1 MSNLQ
6 KKEHP
11 LINRTSVR
19 KALRTWHNTPLLG
32 KHPLVD
38 LKLVQQRC
46 QDAGYAN
53 TLEDQGRALR
63 DVLRDAINTFPQ
75 PDTVVEML
83 NGETQFLDKAWR
95 PYVIL
100 TERFIKGRN
109 IDYVAAQLGIALRT
123 FHDEQT
129 EALRTLVD
137 VLRQRE
143 ALLDNETLGV
153 ATRPQ
158 PHTNSFAPQFAQ
170 MPVNRLP
177 DYAPLP
183 PNSVMPLMRNPLFV
197 GREQDLLM
205 LAHILNGGETVAIG
219 QMETA
224 AATGLGG
231 IGKTQLAN
239 EFVHRYGQFFPGGV
253 FWLSFADEKAVPSEV
268 ANCGRVGAMDLRPN
282 FADLSLEDQ
291 VNLVKAAWQEP
302 TPRLLI
308 FDNCEVPELLFQW
321 RPVSGGCRVLV
332 TSRRAEWEPT
342 LAVQSLVLDVLK
354 REESLALLRKY
365 NFVCDDGLLNAI
377 AEELGDLPLALHLAG
392 SYLYRYQRIITPQKY
407 LEQLQDPALLD
418 HPSMKGSGI
427 SPTRHVQNAYRTI
440 ALSYDRLDPTNA
452 IDS

>member
-1 MSNLQ
+1 MGKLQ
-6 KKEHP
+6 RKKHP
-11 LINRTSVR
+11 LINRASVR
-19 KALRTWHNTPLLG
+19 KALRTWHNTPVLG
-32 KHPLVD
+32 KHTLAN
-38 LKLVQQRC
+38 LKLVEHRRQI
-46 QDAGYAN
+46 AGYSN
-53 TLEDQGRALR
+53 TLEDKGRALR
-63 DVLRDAINTFPQ
+63 DVLRDVINTFPRPEHWTEQ
-75 PDTVVEML
+75 NDE
-83 NGETQFLDKAWR
+83 GHYLDKAWR

-100 TERFIKGRN
+100 TERFINSRN
-109 IDYVAAQLGIALRT
+109 IDYIAAQLGIALRT
-123 FHDEQT
+123 FYDEQA
-129 EALRTLVD
+129 EALNTLVD

-143 ALLDNETLGV
+143 TLLENEITSPPVKSVRHSEDSL
-153 ATRPQ
+153 A
-158 PHTNSFAPQFAQ
+158 AQ
-170 MPVNRLP
+170 LAKMPVNQIP

-183 PNSVMPLMRNPLFV
+183 ANSVMPLMRNPLFV
-197 GREQDLLM
+197 GREQDLLT
-205 LAHILNGGETVAIG
+205 LAHILKGGETVAIG
-219 QMETA
+219 QTETA

-239 EFVHRYGQFFPGGV
+239 EFVHRYGQFFAGGI

-302 TPRLLI
+302 IPRLLV
-308 FDNCEVPELLFQW
+308 FDNCEDPELLFQW

-342 LAVQSLVLDVLK
+342 LGVHPLVLDVLK
-354 REESLALLRKY
+354 RDESVALLRKY
-365 NFVCDDGLLNAI
+365 NFDCDDELLDTI

-427 SPTRHVQNAYRTI
+427 SPTRHTQNAYRTI
-440 ALSYDRLDPTNA
+440 ALSYDRLDPTNSVD
-452 IDS
+452 I